1 MLPFSREEFLGVF
14 ASYNE
19 SIWPVQV
26 VAYLAGILAV
36 VLLCRPGPASAWIVS
51 TILAVFWIW
60 TGIVYH
66 CMFFS
71 KINKAAYLFGALFL
85 AQGLSLAI
93 VGVLQGRLSFG
104 FRRSPREW
112 IGVAFVAYA
121 AVAYPMIGALTG
133 HAYIEL
139 PMFGVTPC
147 PVTIFTFGLLLLAT
161 KPIPRFV
168 FVVPFVWSLVGGSA
182 ALLLGIPQDWLLLAS
197 GLISIPL
204 ILVSESEM
212 LSARMTEK

>member
-1 MLPFSREEFLGVF
+1 MLPFTREEFLAVF
-14 ASYNE
+14 VSYNE

-26 VAYLAGILAV
+26 VAYLAGIFAV
-36 VLLCRPGPASAWIVS
+36 VLLCRPGAATDRLVS

-66 CMFFS
+66 GLFFS
-71 KINKAAYLFGALFL
+71 KINKAAYLFGALFV
-85 AQGLSLAI
+85 AQGLCLVI
-93 VGVLQGRLSFG
+93 VGALQGRLSFG

-112 IGVAFVAYA
+112 VGVAFVAYA

-133 HAYIEL
+133 HAAIEL

-182 ALLLGIPQDWLLLAS
+182 AVFLSIPQDWLLLVS

-204 ILVSESEM
+204 ILVSESNA
-212 LSARMTEK
+212 LSTRAT

>member
-1 MLPFSREEFLGVF
+1 MLPFTREEFLAVF
-14 ASYNE
+14 VSYNE

-26 VAYLAGILAV
+26 VAYLAGIFAV
-36 VLLCRPGPASAWIVS
+36 VLLCRPGAATDRLVS

-66 CMFFS
+66 GLFFS
-71 KINKAAYLFGALFL
+71 KISKAAYLFGALFV
-85 AQGLSLAI
+85 AQGLCLVI
-93 VGVLQGRLSFG
+93 VGALQGRLSFG
-104 FRRSPREW
+104 FRRSLREW
-112 IGVAFVAYA
+112 VGVAFVAYA

-133 HAYIEL
+133 HAAIEL

-182 ALLLGIPQDWLLLAS
+182 TVFLSIPQDWLLLVS

-204 ILVSESEM
+204 ILVSESNA
-212 LSARMTEK
+212 LSTRAT